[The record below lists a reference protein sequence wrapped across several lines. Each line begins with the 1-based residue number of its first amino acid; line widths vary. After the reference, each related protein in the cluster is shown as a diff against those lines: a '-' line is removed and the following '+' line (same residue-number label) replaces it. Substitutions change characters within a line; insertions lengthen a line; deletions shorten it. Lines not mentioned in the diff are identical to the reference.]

1 MLKKRYVIWIISIFI
16 SLIIFIYQ
24 RYSGPTYPVNGKVLF
39 QGKYVRYK
47 FPRSCTINEKKCLLR
62 FYSEVD
68 GYVLYKRY
76 KIDEPYSRIEFV
88 KKDGQSYAI
97 LPDDFPAAGKIVYD
111 VFINSEPQIKIN
123 SSSIVL
129 RFKNSVPLF
138 ILIMHI
144 IFMFLFMIFSTYI
157 FVSNNVIT
165 LDKKIFYI
173 NYIFLIIGGFI
184 YGALLQKYA
193 FGQYWTGFP
202 FGFDLT
208 DNKTLI
214 IFLFWSY
221 SLYKLI
227 KGVEVKR
234 AINISYILTIIVYLI
249 PHSLFGSEYR
259 YR

>member
-1 MLKKRYVIWIISIFI
+1 MLKKKYIIWVISIFI
-16 SLIIFIYQ
+16 SSVFAAYQ
-24 RYSGPTYPVNGKVLF
+24 RYSGPTYPVKGKVLF
-39 QGKYVRYK
+39 QSRYVKYK
-47 FPRSCTINEKKCLLR
+47 FPRSCTIDEKKCLLK

-76 KIDEPYSRIEFV
+76 KVDEPYSRIEFI
-88 KKDGQSYAI
+88 KENGQSYAV
-97 LPDDFPAAGKIVYD
+97 LPDEFPAAGKIEYD
-111 VFINSEPQIKIN
+111 VFINSDHKTKIN
-123 SSSIVL
+123 NSSIIL
-129 RFKNSVPLF
+129 RFKNNVPLF
-138 ILIMHI
+138 ILVPHI

-157 FVSNNVIT
+157 FISNNIMT

-184 YGALLQKYA
+184 YGPLLQKYA
-193 FGQYWTGFP
+193 FDQYWTGFP

-227 KGVEVKR
+227 KGVEVKK

-259 YR
+259 YK